1 MASAAAKR
9 PRQIS
14 HHARRWPTCGP
25 TIKTYGYRPT
35 SVLRACMHVL
45 RAGINFYSTCPTS
58 LRPRNNRPRCQI
70 TRSLPA
76 CMHACGHIA
85 LCEHNRTAAGLAS
98 GKIHPVPRLVCHMGC
113 LQSHKADSWAS
124 FPTPFRL
131 CEMLSDL
138 IKNGMFLHQLS
149 PQSVYLNISILK
161 ISYLFFNY
169 LANSPFLF

>member
-76 CMHACGHIA
+76 CLHACGHIA

-98 GKIHPVPRLVCHMGC
+98 GTIRPVPSAIWGACSRIKPIHEPHFPRLFGFVRCF
-113 LQSHKADSWAS
+113 Q
-124 FPTPFRL
+124 
-131 CEMLSDL
+131 
-138 IKNGMFLHQLS
+138 I
-149 PQSVYLNISILK
+149 
-161 ISYLFFNY
+161 
-169 LANSPFLF
+169 